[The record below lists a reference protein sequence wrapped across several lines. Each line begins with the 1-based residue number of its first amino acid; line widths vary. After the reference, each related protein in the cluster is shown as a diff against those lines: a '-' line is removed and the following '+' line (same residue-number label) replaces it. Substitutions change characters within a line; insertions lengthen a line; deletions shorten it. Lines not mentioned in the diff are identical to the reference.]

1 MMGSLRFIVV
11 LAALLQASLGV
22 LAQTTDATRSI
33 ASGTGL
39 QSSQAGVVSSFAITA
54 KDESGASRTS
64 GGDTFIVEL
73 EGTRSITASVI
84 DQLSGVY
91 QVTYT
96 ATKSGAYECS
106 VMLAQSGGLS
116 AEYYENVWFFYTP
129 VRQSV
134 DPQINFNWGT
144 GLLTAS
150 AADYVSIRWTGKIK
164 TQFAEVYTFF
174 ATTDDGARLWVD
186 NSPLLDR
193 WDSFTNDTSATISL
207 KANVFYNIKMEFKEV
222 VGTAYCMLSWASAST
237 PKEIIPTSPRT

>member
-1 MMGSLRFIVV
+1 MTNRKELIIS
-11 LAALLQASLGV
+11 AALLQASV
-22 LAQTTDATRSI
+22 LVLSQTTDATRSV

-39 QSSQAGVVSSFAITA
+39 QSSQAGIVSSFAITA

-116 AEYYENVWFFYTP
+116 AEYYENVWFFLHSCP
-129 VRQSV
+129 
-134 DPQINFNWGT
+134 
-144 GLLTAS
+144 
-150 AADYVSIRWTGKIK
+150 SICGS
-164 TQFAEVYTFF
+164 
-174 ATTDDGARLWVD
+174 TD
-186 NSPLLDR
+186 
-193 WDSFTNDTSATISL
+193 
-207 KANVFYNIKMEFKEV
+207 
-222 VGTAYCMLSWASAST
+222 
-237 PKEIIPTSPRT
+237 